1 MKEYD
6 LIIVGSGT
14 AGSNQQDL
22 AVDTFKSSPNVP
34 FHEKKAFVRPFINPS
49 DRCGGV

>member
-22 AVDTFKSSPNVP
+22 AVDTFKSSPKYP
-34 FHEKKAFVRPFINPS
+34 FMNKRPS
-49 DRCGGV
+49 

>member
-14 AGSNQQDL
+14 AGRTAAPIAKEAGWKV
-22 AVDTFKSSPNVP
+22 AVVD
-34 FHEKKAFVRPFINPS
+34 ERPF
-49 DRCGGV
+49 GGTCL

>member
-14 AGSNQQDL
+14 AGRK
-22 AVDTFKSSPNVP
+22 AVPIAKEAGWKVAFDTFKSSQA
-34 FHEKKAFVRPFINPS
+34 HQ
-49 DRCGGV
+49 